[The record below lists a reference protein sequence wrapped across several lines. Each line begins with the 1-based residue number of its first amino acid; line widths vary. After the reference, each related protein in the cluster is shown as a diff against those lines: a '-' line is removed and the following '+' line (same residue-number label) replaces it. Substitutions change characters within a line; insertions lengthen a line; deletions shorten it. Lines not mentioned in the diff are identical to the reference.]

1 MELKPVLVYMIT
13 MDNGTIRLSQS
24 AWWLGREE
32 TVVVRATAKKKTKV
46 SWRQKHCAGA
56 TVPA

>member
-1 MELKPVLVYMIT
+1 LVYMIT

-32 TVVVRATAKKKTKV
+32 TVVVRATAKKKKKV
-46 SWRQKHCAGA
+46 SWRQN
-56 TVPA
+56 TVQGQ